1 VVLIGR
7 REYKC
12 CVCEEG
18 EVLRREEEEEEEEN
32 AFVMKLEGRRRRQ

>member
-7 REYKC
+7 RECKC

-18 EVLRREEEEEEEEN
+18 EVLRREEVEEN

>member
-7 REYKC
+7 RECKW

-18 EVLRREEEEEEEEN
+18 EVLRREEEEEEN
-32 AFVMKLEGRRRRQ
+32 AFVMKLEGRRRTR